1 MASKGKA
8 EKVTE
13 AVLGGDGSPYAA
25 RVDGCEIV
33 CAYNGNAVAK
43 LPAASGE
50 GVGSGCKRWTGA
62 VRRELALAVSGALV
76 ARNLHGNLVYTVP
89 ANEGIDGDRLASGIL
104 VGLSF
109 GGPALRA
116 DDLRHVRRWRARRGR
131 PAVGRQGQLRDRGAL
146 PRGDGHG
153 EQAATLANAPRSHGD
168 PA

>member
-13 AVLGGDGSPYAA
+13 AVLGGEGSPYAA
-25 RVDGCEIV
+25 RVDGREIV

-104 VGLSF
+104 VELTTSVTF
-109 GGPALRA
+109 DA
-116 DDLRHVRRWRARRGR
+116 
-131 PAVGRQGQLRDRGAL
+131 GAL
-146 PRGDGHG
+146 DGEDPLSVVKG
-153 EQAATLANAPRSHGD
+153 NCEIAARSLVETVMASRLQ
-168 PA
+168 P